1 MLGVSRSVGR
11 AGFRVGTWV
20 VVAVTLAVAGCGD
33 TPSTPPPSGPLAEAL
48 AAMGGGGAHGS
59 LGVGWADPQLVSK
72 TSAGDELIGNALGPN
87 AGSVIEEAP
96 RLRQHFGFDPLRAE
110 RLVSVGGSYAFGL
123 RLDGVDGRQLG
134 QRLVGAG
141 GRTQRVGQLE
151 LVDIG
156 DYAVVPEPLLR
167 SGVFG
172 LGARD
177 AFSRDLTVLAISETA
192 RDALLGRGDRL
203 LDEPTYRAAADCLGD
218 VVAARL
224 IPDNL
229 LLSTEL
235 GVELVAV
242 GVSKAERE
250 VLCIVGGT
258 AERAGEVA
266 SALKGSLARNA
277 REPVTGEPISDSV
290 AAVEVVRDRYEGVE
304 VVRAKL
310 TLATGQSPGFLFGTV
325 SRGSL
330 VGLING
336 S

>member
-1 MLGVSRSVGR
+1 MPVGR
-11 AGFRVGTWV
+11 AGFTVGTAV

-33 TPSTPPPSGPLAEAL
+33 TPSTPPPTGPLAEAV
-48 AAMGGGGAHGS
+48 ATVGGGGAHGL
-59 LGVGWADPQLVSK
+59 LGIGWADPQLVAE
-72 TSAGDELIGNALGPN
+72 TSAGAELIGDALGPN
-87 AGSVIEEAP
+87 ARSVIEEAP
-96 RLRQHFGFDPLRAE
+96 RLRRRFGFDPLTAE

-123 RLDGVDGRQLG
+123 RLDGVDGQRLG
-134 QRLVGAG
+134 QRLVEAG
-141 GRTQRVGQLE
+141 GRARRAGELE

-177 AFSRDLTVLAISETA
+177 AFSRNLTVLAISETA

-203 LDEPTYRAAADCLGD
+203 LDEPTYRAAAGCLGD
-218 VVAARL
+218 VIAARL

-229 LLSTEL
+229 LLSTDL
-235 GVELVAV
+235 GVDLVAL

-250 VLCIVGGT
+250 VLCVLGGT

-266 SALKGSLARNA
+266 SALKSSLAPNA
-277 REPVTGEPISDSV
+277 REPVTREPISDSV
-290 AAVEVVRDRYEGVE
+290 AAAEVVRDRYEGVE

-310 TLATGQSPGFLFGTV
+310 TLAAGQSPGFLFGAV